1 MTRYGLRARVIS
13 LTLAPTLIIGL
24 LLTAFFSF
32 NRYHDLETQVI
43 NSGLNIVEPLAIAS
57 EDGLRNN
64 SREAVRRI
72 ISFAH
77 RKNSKFV
84 RSIAVFDYKHDLFVT
99 SNFHPNFESLTF
111 PKQEPIPL
119 LLTSDLRDNTLI
131 LRAPVISEAGLTA
144 TLEGQS
150 TTPAL
155 GYVSIELDLSSLR
168 LQQYQEIFAAALVLL
183 VGLGLS
189 AVFAYRLMY
198 DVTRPIS
205 HMKNM
210 VDRIRRGH
218 LDVRIEGKMHG
229 ELDSLKNGINAMAV
243 SLSEY
248 HVEMQHSIDQATS
261 DLRETLEQLE
271 IQNVELDIAKKRAQE
286 AARVKSEFLA
296 NMSHELRTPLNGVI
310 GFTRQMLKTKL
321 TNSQTDYLQTIERSA
336 NNLLNIINDILDFS
350 KLEAGK
356 LALENIPFEFQ
367 ESLEEVVS
375 LQATSAHEK
384 GLELTLKV
392 DPKIPAGL
400 AGDPLRIQQVLT
412 NLVGNSIKFTERG
425 NIDISVELR
434 SQRDDVVELQFMVR
448 DTGIGISERQQAQL
462 FQAFSQAD
470 ASISRRYGGTGLGLV
485 ITQKLVSQMG
495 GEISLTSRLHQ
506 GSTFWFTLRLHVT
519 DMPVSDLIEAQTLAQ
534 RQLLLIEPNMQAG
547 SILQQMLASE
557 GIIVTHRTTLPE
569 EGEHFDYERFNYRS
583 SIKGE
588 YDCYDY
594 VLLNLSPS
602 HENTIGDVEMMVE
615 RLMAYAPHVVLGMP
629 STALALSDHLIQK
642 YQVHCITKPLSRRKL
657 LQTLAANQE
666 ALPILEPNTPVS
678 TDKLPLTV
686 MAVDDNP
693 ANLKLITAL
702 LKERVEQVITCSNGE
717 DAVAQAEH
725 QHFDMILMDI
735 QMPKMDG
742 VTASKAIKKLPLNE
756 QTPVIAVTAHAML
769 GERDRLLKAGMDDYL
784 TKPIEEHV
792 LQQVLMHWNP
802 NATVQE
808 LEKLDLSVHTTP
820 DVPSTPSASDSQIV
834 IDWPAALKQS
844 ANKASLAKEMLQMLV
859 DYIPEVNSVVEQA
872 LTGDGDEEARENL
885 IHHVHKLHGSSSYC
899 GVPRL
904 KSICATL
911 EKALRSDA
919 SIEEVEPE
927 LFELQDEMEKVTEAS
942 AHYLTL
948 N

>member
-1 MTRYGLRARVIS
+1 MTRYGLRARVIT

-24 LLTAFFSF
+24 LLSAFFSF
-32 NRYHDLETQVI
+32 NRYHDLEKQVI
-43 NSGLNIVEPLAIAS
+43 NSGLSIIEPLAIAS
-57 EDGLRNN
+57 EEGLKNN
-64 SREAVRRI
+64 SRESVRRI
-72 ISFAH
+72 ISYAH

-84 RSIAVFDYKHDLFVT
+84 RSIAVFDYNHDLFVT

-111 PKQEPIPL
+111 PRNEPIPL
-119 LLTSDLRDNTLI
+119 LVTSDLQENTLI
-131 LRAPVISEAGLTA
+131 LRAPIIAESGLISTPK
-144 TLEGQS
+144 GQD
-150 TTPAL
+150 TNPAL
-155 GYVSIELDLSSLR
+155 GYIAVELDLSSLR
-168 LQQYQEIFAAALVLL
+168 LQQYQEIFSAFLVLL
-183 VGLGLS
+183 SGLGLS
-189 AVFAYRLMY
+189 AVFAYRLMH

-321 TNSQTDYLQTIERSA
+321 TNSQADYLQTIEKSA

-367 ESLEEVVS
+367 ETLEEVVS

-400 AGDPLRIQQVLT
+400 VGDPLRIQQVLT

-434 SQRDDVVELQFMVR
+434 SQKEDAVELQFMVR

-506 GSTFWFTLRLHVT
+506 GSTFWFTLRLNST
-519 DMPVSDLIEAQTLAQ
+519 DMPVSDLLETQVLRQ
-534 RQLLLIEPNMQAG
+534 RTLLLVEPNMQAA
-547 SILQQMLASE
+547 SVTQQTLVQE
-557 GIIVTHRTTLPE
+557 GLIVT
-569 EGEHFDYERFNYRS
+569 YRS
-583 SIKGE
+583 SIPE
-588 YDCYDY
+588 EASQFDY
-594 VLLNLSPS
+594 VLLNLAPNKTN
-602 HENTIGDVEMMVE
+602 EAELVEQWVKQ
-615 RLMAYAPHVVLGMP
+615 AQQCAPQVVVGIP
-629 STALALSDHLIQK
+629 STALALSDHLIQTHH
-642 YQVHCITKPLSRRKL
+642 VHCITKPLSRRKL
-657 LQTLAANQE
+657 LQTLAVNQE
-666 ALPILEPNTPVS
+666 SLPMVEIEPAYNET
-678 TDKLPLTV
+678 LPLTV

-693 ANLKLITAL
+693 ANLKLISAL
-702 LKERVEQVITCSNGE
+702 LQERVEKVVTCTNGL
-717 DAVAQAEH
+717 DAVAQAET
-725 QHFDMILMDI
+725 QHFDIILMDI
-735 QMPKMDG
+735 QMPHMDG
-742 VTASKAIKKLPLNE
+742 VTACGKIKQIELNAN
-756 QTPVIAVTAHAML
+756 TPVIAVTAHAMS
-769 GERDRLLKAGMDDYL
+769 GERDRLLGAGMDDYL

-802 NATVQE
+802 NTTE
-808 LEKLDLSVHTTP
+808 SEMEKLDLPP
-820 DVPSTPSASDSQIV
+820 DVEPSEHSPSAVIEHDNII
-834 IDWPAALKQS
+834 IDWQAALKQS
-844 ANKASLAKEMLQMLV
+844 ANKEDLARDMLQMLI
-859 DYIPEVNSVVEQA
+859 DFIPEVSNVVEAA
-872 LTGDGDEEARENL
+872 LEEDDFDIEAL

-904 KSICATL
+904 KKVCATI
-911 EKALRSDA
+911 EKALRSGTSLED
-919 SIEEVEPE
+919 IEPE
-927 LFELQDEMEKVTEAS
+927 LFELQDEMEKVTAS
-942 AHYLTL
+942 AAPYLDS
-948 N
+948 

>member
-1 MTRYGLRARVIS
+1 MTRYGLRARVIT

-24 LLTAFFSF
+24 LLSAFFSF
-32 NRYHDLETQVI
+32 NRYHDLEKQVI
-43 NSGLNIVEPLAIAS
+43 NSGLNIIEPLAIAS
-57 EDGLRNN
+57 EDGLKNN
-64 SREAVRRI
+64 SRESVRRI
-72 ISFAH
+72 ISYAH

-84 RSIAVFDYKHDLFVT
+84 RSIAVFDYNHELFVT
-99 SNFHPNFESLTF
+99 SNFHPNFELLTF
-111 PKQEPIPL
+111 PRNEPIPL
-119 LLTSDLRDNTLI
+119 LVSSVLQENTLI
-131 LRAPVISEAGLTA
+131 LRAPVIAESGLVA
-144 TLEGQS
+144 TIKGQS
-150 TTPAL
+150 SNPAL
-155 GYVSIELDLSSLR
+155 GYVAIELDLSSLR
-168 LQQYQEIFAAALVLL
+168 LQQYQEIFSAFLVLL
-183 VGLGLS
+183 IGLGLS
-189 AVFAYRLMY
+189 AVFAHRLMH

-229 ELDSLKNGINAMAV
+229 ELDSLKNGINSMAV

-310 GFTRQMLKTKL
+310 GFTRQMLKTTL
-321 TNSQTDYLQTIERSA
+321 TNSQTDYLQTIENSA

-356 LALENIPFEFQ
+356 LALENIPFDFQ
-367 ESLEEVVS
+367 ASLEEVVS

-384 GLELTLKV
+384 GLELTLKI

-400 AGDPLRIQQVLT
+400 VGDPLRIQQVLT

-434 SQRDDVVELQFMVR
+434 SQKEDSVELQFMVR
-448 DTGIGISERQQAQL
+448 DTGIGISERQQSQL

-506 GSTFWFTLRLHVT
+506 GSTFWFTLRLSST
-519 DMPVSDLIEAQTLAQ
+519 DMPVSDLIETQVLQQ
-534 RQLLLIEPNMQAG
+534 RSLLLVEPNMQAA
-547 SILQQMLASE
+547 SVIQQTLVQE
-557 GIIVTHRTTLPE
+557 GLIVT
-569 EGEHFDYERFNYRS
+569 YRS
-583 SIKGE
+583 SLPDE
-588 YDCYDY
+588 SESYDY
-594 VLLNLSPS
+594 VLLNLSPNK
-602 HENTIGDVEMMVE
+602 ENDIETVQVWVEHAM
-615 RLMAYAPHVVLGMP
+615 RCASHVVVGTP
-629 STALALSDHLIQK
+629 STTLALSDHLIQK
-642 YQVHCITKPLSRRKL
+642 YHIHCITKPLSRRKL

-666 ALPILEPNTPVS
+666 STPLLESPSEHNET
-678 TDKLPLTV
+678 LPLTV

-693 ANLKLITAL
+693 ANLKLISAL
-702 LKERVEQVITCSNGE
+702 LHERVEKVVTCTNGL
-717 DAVAQAEH
+717 DAVKQAEV
-725 QHFDMILMDI
+725 QHFDIILMDI
-735 QMPKMDG
+735 QMPHMDG
-742 VTASKAIKKLPLNE
+742 VTACSKIKQTELNSA
-756 QTPVIAVTAHAML
+756 TPVIAVTAHAMS
-769 GERDRLLKAGMDDYL
+769 GERDRLLAAGMDDYL

-802 NATVQE
+802 HTSE
-808 LEKLDLSVHTTP
+808 KDLEKLDLS
-820 DVPSTPSASDSQIV
+820 STPTVIEHQEEAVSQDSHSNMI
-834 IDWPAALKQS
+834 IDWQAALKQS
-844 ANKASLAKEMLQMLV
+844 ANKEDLAQDMLQMLV
-859 DYIPEVNSVVEQA
+859 DYIPEVNAIVEGA
-872 LTGDGDEEARENL
+872 LEDDHFDTQQL

-904 KSICATL
+904 KSVCATI
-911 EKALRSDA
+911 EKELRSGS
-919 SIEEVEPE
+919 SIEDIEPE
-927 LFELQDEMEKVTEAS
+927 LFELQDEMEKVVAS
-942 AHYLTL
+942 AQPYL
-948 N
+948 NS

>member
-1 MTRYGLRARVIS
+1 MTRYGLRARVIT

-24 LLTAFFSF
+24 LLSAFFSF
-32 NRYHDLETQVI
+32 NRYHDLEKQVI
-43 NSGLNIVEPLAIAS
+43 NSGLSIIEPLAIAS
-57 EDGLRNN
+57 EEGLKNN
-64 SREAVRRI
+64 SRESVRRI
-72 ISFAH
+72 ISYAH

-84 RSIAVFDYKHDLFVT
+84 RSIAVFDYNHDLFVT

-111 PKQEPIPL
+111 PRNEPIPL
-119 LLTSDLRDNTLI
+119 LVTSDLQENTLI
-131 LRAPVISEAGLTA
+131 LRAPIIAESGLISTPK
-144 TLEGQS
+144 GQD
-150 TTPAL
+150 TNPAL
-155 GYVSIELDLSSLR
+155 GYIAVELDLSSLR
-168 LQQYQEIFAAALVLL
+168 LQQYQEIFSAFLVLL
-183 VGLGLS
+183 SGLGLS
-189 AVFAYRLMY
+189 AVFAYRLMH

-321 TNSQTDYLQTIERSA
+321 TNSQADYLQTIEKSA

-367 ESLEEVVS
+367 ETLEEVVS

-400 AGDPLRIQQVLT
+400 VGDPLRIQQVLT

-434 SQRDDVVELQFMVR
+434 SQKEDAVELQFMVR

-506 GSTFWFTLRLHVT
+506 GSTFWFTLRLNST
-519 DMPVSDLIEAQTLAQ
+519 DMPVSDLLETQVLQQ
-534 RQLLLIEPNMQAG
+534 RTLLLVEPNMQAA
-547 SILQQMLASE
+547 SVTQQTLVQE
-557 GIIVTHRTTLPE
+557 GLIVT
-569 EGEHFDYERFNYRS
+569 YRS
-583 SIKGE
+583 SIPE
-588 YDCYDY
+588 EASQFDY
-594 VLLNLSPS
+594 VLLNLAPNKTN
-602 HENTIGDVEMMVE
+602 EAELVEQWVKQ
-615 RLMAYAPHVVLGMP
+615 AQQCAPQVVVGIP
-629 STALALSDHLIQK
+629 STALALSDHLIQTHH
-642 YQVHCITKPLSRRKL
+642 VHCITKPLSRRKL

-666 ALPILEPNTPVS
+666 SLPMVEIEPAYNET
-678 TDKLPLTV
+678 LPLTV

-693 ANLKLITAL
+693 ANLKLISAL
-702 LKERVEQVITCSNGE
+702 LQERVEKVVTCTNGL
-717 DAVAQAEH
+717 DAVAQAET
-725 QHFDMILMDI
+725 QHFDIILMDI
-735 QMPKMDG
+735 QMPHMDG
-742 VTASKAIKKLPLNE
+742 VTACGKIKQTELNAN
-756 QTPVIAVTAHAML
+756 TPVIAVTAHAMS
-769 GERDRLLKAGMDDYL
+769 GERDRLLGAGMDDYL

-802 NATVQE
+802 NTTE
-808 LEKLDLSVHTTP
+808 SEMEKLDLPS
-820 DVPSTPSASDSQIV
+820 DVEPSEHSSSAVIEHDNII
-834 IDWPAALKQS
+834 IDWQAALKQS
-844 ANKASLAKEMLQMLV
+844 ANKEDLARDMLQMLV
-859 DYIPEVNSVVEQA
+859 DFIPEVSSVVEAA
-872 LTGDGDEEARENL
+872 LEEDDFDSETL
-885 IHHVHKLHGSSSYC
+885 VHHVHKLHGSSSYC

-904 KSICATL
+904 KKVCATI
-911 EKALRSDA
+911 EKALRSGA
-919 SIEEVEPE
+919 SLEDIEPE
-927 LFELQDEMEKVTEAS
+927 LFELQDEMEKVTAS
-942 AHYLTL
+942 AAPYLDS
-948 N
+948 